1 MVFVFTIHANI
12 IPYPRDLSSAAY
24 PRNLTNAAPRCILRH
39 KDAAYI
45 GGRLVTTPK
54 GGDAMYFVVTFH
66 ILGHS
71 VSIRIQKLKSR
82 NRHSAK

>member
-1 MVFVFTIHANI
+1 MTKNNLPYI
-12 IPYPRDLSSAAY
+12 IQ
-24 PRNLTNAAPRCILRH
+24 H

-71 VSIRIQKLKSR
+71 VSIRIQKLKSK
-82 NRHSAK
+82 NRHPGR

>member
-1 MVFVFTIHANI
+1 MFWT
-12 IPYPRDLSSAAY
+12 
-24 PRNLTNAAPRCILRH
+24 LTFHILGYSVSMRCILRH

-71 VSIRIQKLKSR
+71 VSIRIQKLKSK
-82 NRHSAK
+82 NRHPAR